1 MNLYEKIAD
10 ARIQFQQMNVKKT
23 GKNKF
28 AGYTYFTLD
37 EILPAINV
45 VAKAMKFVCIFGT
58 TDKTATLTI
67 VDTEKPEDKVTFSC
81 AYVRTITKTF
91 DYEKNGHDLNEE
103 TMDRQGASLKGCHP
117 VQNEGA
123 TITYLKRYL
132 YLNAFEIS
140 EGDVLDETMNP
151 NEGEAKATQRIAQSK
166 QEQKKEKRP
175 FAQVMACYPQDKVMK
190 VLGEFGCDCVDD
202 VPEEKRKDFYNR
214 VREL

>member
-1 MNLYEKIAD
+1 MNLYEKISE

-23 GKNKF
+23 GKNTY

-45 VAKAMKFVCIFGT
+45 IAKAMKFVCIFDT
-58 TDKTATLTI
+58 TADTATLTI

-81 AYVRTITKTF
+81 AYVRTIKKSVSK
-91 DYEKNGHDLNEE
+91 DGKEE
-103 TMDRQGASLKGCHP
+103 FTDTQGASLKGCHP

-140 EGDVLDETMNP
+140 EGDVLDATMNP
-151 NEGEAKATQRIAQSK
+151 NEGEAKATPK
-166 QEQKKEKRP
+166 TQEQKKEKRP

-190 VLGEFGCDCVDD
+190 ILGEFGCDCVDD

>member
-23 GKNKF
+23 GKNTY

-45 VAKAMKFVCIFGT
+45 IAKAMKFVCIFDT
-58 TDKTATLTI
+58 TADTATLTI

-81 AYVRTITKTF
+81 AYVRTITKSVGK
-91 DYEKNGHDLNEE
+91 DGKE
-103 TMDRQGASLKGCHP
+103 TTDTQGASLKGCHP

-140 EGDVLDETMNP
+140 EGDVLDATMNP
-151 NEGEAKATQRIAQSK
+151 NEGDPKDTPKK
-166 QEQKKEKRP
+166 QEQKPNKEKKP
-175 FAQVMACYPQDKVMK
+175 FVDVIASFPKDKVTNTLGFFGYEK
-190 VLGEFGCDCVDD
+190 V
-202 VPEEKRKDFYNR
+202 EEIPKEKQAEFYNKLK
-214 VREL
+214 EM